1 MWYAFRKIAV
11 ISVSPSRVK
20 ELSNFG
26 LWSFSHYNSAPNPI
40 LMCRDVMRT
49 SFAEVHVKSKNL
61 SAWLLAHRTIWPE
74 WLSCSVGGF
83 QGTSKWKVMSVAMD
97 LKSGREA
104 VEATHCCWLG
114 SSRAVLKLSFLLFYT
129 IWPSGTSPS
138 LTFISHLLFH
148 SSQWS
153 IVFSD
158 LPQAYK
164 AWLITL

>member
-1 MWYAFRKIAV
+1 MVLF
-11 ISVSPSRVK
+11 SLQ
-20 ELSNFG
+20 LS
-26 LWSFSHYNSAPNPI
+26 SQSKPNP
-40 LMCRDVMRT
+40 MCRDVMRT

-83 QGTSKWKVMSVAMD
+83 QGTSKWEVMSVAMD
-97 LKSGREA
+97 LKSGIEA

-114 SSRAVLKLSFLLFYT
+114 SIRAVLKPSVLLFYRM
-129 IWPSGTSPS
+129 WPRGTSPS

-153 IVFSD
+153 FVFPD

-164 AWLITL
+164 AWLTTL